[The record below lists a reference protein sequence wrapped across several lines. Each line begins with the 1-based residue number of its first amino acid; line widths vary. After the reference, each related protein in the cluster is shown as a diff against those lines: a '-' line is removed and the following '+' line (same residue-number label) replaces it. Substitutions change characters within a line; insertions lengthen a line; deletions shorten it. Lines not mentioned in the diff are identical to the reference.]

1 MRTHRS
7 RILPSLVPAAVLAG
21 CSLNALSLT
30 EEAPAPEEIETTL
43 FLIGDAGEPDPREVG
58 APLDSIYAQASLA
71 PERSI
76 ILFLGDNVY
85 PTGIPE
91 EGQAEWADARR
102 RLAAQVNAVPPGARG
117 IFIPGN
123 HDWGYP
129 DAEPFGLYSL
139 RLQEAM
145 IEQLAGGRDVR
156 LLPSNGCP
164 GPVPVDVGRA
174 RIIILDTQW
183 WLHDYIVRDEESDC
197 EADTYAEVTARL
209 RALAAD
215 STPGRVTFVAAHH
228 PLMTG
233 GPHGGYC
240 GITGPF
246 HRFGGRSQDIISG
259 RNRQMRDSIEAA
271 ISVNPPL
278 AYVAGHDH
286 NQQVL
291 DGGASVEYVLVS
303 GAGSYAKAECA
314 VRMRES
320 YYVSQNRSGF
330 MRIDILRGKG
340 VHLQV
345 YRFQRDGSGGLS
357 YSRWLEPRS

>member
-1 MRTHRS
+1 MQRLRT
-7 RILPSLVPAAVLAG
+7 VPMLTAVALLGG
-21 CSLNALSLT
+21 CSLNSLSLT
-30 EEAPAPEEIETTL
+30 DEPPAPEEIETTL
-43 FLIGDAGEPDPREVG
+43 FLVGDAGEPDPRNVG
-58 APLDSIYAQASLA
+58 APLDSIYAQAAQA
-71 PERSI
+71 PESSV

-85 PTGIPE
+85 PVGIPE
-91 EGQAEWADARR
+91 EGQAEWEDARR

-117 IFIPGN
+117 IFLPGN

-129 DAEPFGLYSL
+129 DALPFGLYAL

-145 IEQLAGGRDVR
+145 IAELAGGRDVR

-164 GPVPVDVGRA
+164 GPVALDVGRA
-174 RIIILDTQW
+174 RLIILDTQW
-183 WLHDYIVRDEESDC
+183 WLHDYIVRDADSDC
-197 EADTYAEVTARL
+197 ENTNYAQVTAQL

-215 STPGRVTFVAAHH
+215 SAPGRVTFVAAHH

-246 HRFGGRSQDIISG
+246 HRFGGRSQDIMSG
-259 RNRQMRDSIEAA
+259 RNRLMRDSIEAA

-278 AYVAGHDH
+278 AYVAGHEH
-286 NQQVL
+286 NQQVM
-291 DGGASVEYVLVS
+291 DGGESAQYVLVS
-303 GAGSYAKAECA
+303 GAGSHSKTECA

-320 YYVSQNRSGF
+320 YYVSQNRAGF

-345 YRFQRDGSGGLS
+345 YRYRADNTGGLS
-357 YSRWLEPRS
+357 YSQWLEPRA

>member
-1 MRTHRS
+1 METYRLRT
-7 RILPSLVPAAVLAG
+7 LPLLAAAAALGG

-30 EEAPAPEEIETTL
+30 DDAPAPEEIETTL
-43 FLIGDAGEPDPREVG
+43 FLVGDAGEPDPREVG
-58 APLDSIYAQASLA
+58 APLDSIHAQAALA
-71 PERSI
+71 PQRSV

-85 PTGIPE
+85 PTGIPD
-91 EGQAEWADARR
+91 EGRAEWADARR
-102 RLAAQVNAVPPGARG
+102 RLAAQVTAVPMGARG

-129 DAEPFGLYSL
+129 DEAPFGLYAL

-145 IEQLAGGRDVR
+145 IDELAGGRDVR

-164 GPVPVDVGRA
+164 GPVTMDVGRT
-174 RIIILDTQW
+174 RLVLLDTQW
-183 WLHDYIVRDEESDC
+183 WLHEYIVRDEQSDC
-197 EADTYAEVTARL
+197 AANAYGEVTARL
-209 RALAAD
+209 RAAVAD
-215 STPGRVTFVAAHH
+215 TTPGRITFVAAHH
-228 PLMTG
+228 PLMSG

-246 HRFGGRSQDIISG
+246 HRFGGRAQDIMSG
-259 RNRQMRDSIEAA
+259 RNQMMRDSIEAA
-271 ISVNPPL
+271 MSINPPL
-278 AYVAGHDH
+278 AFVAGHEH

-291 DGGASVEYVLVS
+291 HGGESTQYVLVS
-303 GAGSYAKAECA
+303 GAGSYSKAECA

-330 MRIDILRGKG
+330 MRIDILRGQG

-345 YRFQRDGSGGLS
+345 YRFSRDGSGGLA
-357 YSRWLEPRS
+357 YSRWLEPRA